1 MSRAKVSLRRNT
13 TRLLSPSAERELVR
27 SAQAKYGAQ
36 SERAVDGLIKAFRPF
51 LRARVAKFERAG
63 VDAADLEQEARI
75 GFVRAVERYDLAR
88 PERLST
94 YAELWVDGALRRYV
108 SRQRLI
114 HVPQRV
120 GQELGDL
127 RSQMTGLSDVLGREA
142 TLGELARESGTDAA
156 RIEELL
162 AIPEAVV
169 SLTAIENGE
178 AGATP
183 ELRPGD
189 WARRAAVLADEVEEE
204 VTSAN
209 YDTGEL
215 GTLLDEYQGLRSQL
229 EVRTSDF
236 GEPRL
241 RRRGNRTSNLVR
253 LADLDHAL
261 QRVSGRQ
268 FVALELAGLRDLPL
282 RELEALLSVRH
293 TTFAD
298 RKKAGLRWM
307 CSWLNEGTAD
317 CSPRR
322 LVWWRR
328 LFAWNLGELWIQG
341 EPVAFE
347 VWGRLMGAEELW
359 TGERTIPIR
368 PLAAF
373 GEGWLLTPEL
383 LGRDID
389 WDEDEGLAATG

>member
-1 MSRAKVSLRRNT
+1 M
-13 TRLLSPSAERELVR
+13 
-27 SAQAKYGAQ
+27 
-36 SERAVDGLIKAFRPF
+36 
-51 LRARVAKFERAG
+51 
-63 VDAADLEQEARI
+63 
-75 GFVRAVERYDLAR
+75 
-88 PERLST
+88 
-94 YAELWVDGALRRYV
+94 
-108 SRQRLI
+108 
-114 HVPQRV
+114 
-120 GQELGDL
+120 

-241 RRRGNRTSNLVR
+241 RRRGNRISNLIR
-253 LADLDHAL
+253 LVDLDHAL

-293 TTFAD
+293 STLSD
-298 RKKAGLRWM
+298 RKQAAVKWM
-307 CSWLNEGTAD
+307 CEWLNG
-317 CSPRR
+317 SISGSVVRR
-322 LVWWRR
+322 QVFWRR
-328 LFAWNLGELWIQG
+328 LFAWNLGELWVHG

-347 VWGRLMGAEELW
+347 VWARMLDPAELW
-359 TGERTIPIR
+359 TGSRSIPIR
-368 PLAAF
+368 ALSAF

-383 LGRDID
+383 LGRTTD
-389 WDEDEGLAATG
+389 WDVEDLEVAASP

>member
-36 SERAVDGLIKAFRPF
+36 SERAVDALIR
-51 LRARVAKFERAG
+51 RSGRSSARVAKYLSARASTR
-63 VDAADLEQEARI
+63 QISNKRRI

-183 ELRPGD
+183 EVRPGD
-189 WARRAAVLADEVEEE
+189 WARRAAVLADEVEDEVEEE

-229 EVRTSDF
+229 EVRTSDL
-236 GEPRL
+236 GEPRNGHPVPCE
-241 RRRGNRTSNLVR
+241 RRTAARPSARARG
-253 LADLDHAL
+253 
-261 QRVSGRQ
+261 
-268 FVALELAGLRDLPL
+268 P
-282 RELEALLSVRH
+282 
-293 TTFAD
+293 
-298 RKKAGLRWM
+298 
-307 CSWLNEGTAD
+307 
-317 CSPRR
+317 
-322 LVWWRR
+322 
-328 LFAWNLGELWIQG
+328 
-341 EPVAFE
+341 
-347 VWGRLMGAEELW
+347 
-359 TGERTIPIR
+359 
-368 PLAAF
+368 
-373 GEGWLLTPEL
+373 
-383 LGRDID
+383 
-389 WDEDEGLAATG
+389 